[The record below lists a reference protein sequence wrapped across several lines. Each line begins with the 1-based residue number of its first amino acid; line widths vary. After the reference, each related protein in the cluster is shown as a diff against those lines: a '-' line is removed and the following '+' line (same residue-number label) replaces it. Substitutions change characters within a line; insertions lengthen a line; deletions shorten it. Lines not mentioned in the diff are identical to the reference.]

1 MTGIDWTSL
10 FVPSVKISEIVV
22 RGTVMYLLIFAFLRF
37 LRREAGSLSIPDV
50 LFVVL
55 VADASQNALSGGY
68 TSITEGALLVATIGF
83 WDFVL
88 DWVGYHVPWMR
99 RFVLPA
105 PLPLINNGRL
115 LRRNMRHEM
124 ITEEEL
130 KGFLREQGV
139 EDINEVKK
147 CFLEGDGRISVIKKK
162 N

>member
-22 RGTVMYLLIFAFLRF
+22 RGTVMYLLIFAFFRF

-83 WDFVL
+83 WDFAL

-105 PLPLINNGRL
+105 PLPLIINGRL

-124 ITEEEL
+124 ITEDEL

-139 EDINEVKK
+139 EDINEVQK

>member
-1 MTGIDWTSL
+1 
-10 FVPSVKISEIVV
+10 
-22 RGTVMYLLIFAFLRF
+22 MYLLIFAFLRF

-124 ITEEEL
+124 ITEDEL

>member
-124 ITEEEL
+124 ITEDEL

-139 EDINEVKK
+139 EDINELKK

>member
-124 ITEEEL
+124 ITEDEL